1 MSQISFAVTHN
12 EYTRNPTSETK
23 LDSPQSFNP
32 FTAIK
37 EGFAT
42 TYKGRNKAVTWIAFT
57 FIGLLL
63 SAGFMAGS
71 SIVASAA
78 NESNPGSLP
87 SILGNALSFI
97 AILAA
102 AYFFFGLTQGY
113 IRGTH
118 FQAPKYDDLLM
129 KTPKTVL
136 RSYGATIS
144 LGLITILLILPLS
157 ALNLITVVVGIPV
170 PKSVNL
176 GIVALVTILFVLL
189 RVFFAYTIYAI
200 IDSDMKVLDAFI
212 LSLKVVSHNFV
223 ASLAL
228 FIITTLLLVA
238 PAGLIAYLPMSMMDD
253 VSNGVLVA
261 LWVVAGLIT
270 LLVFPATQSA
280 YVYAYRKSTL
290 GPVPVGGCV
299 TQSDEDAIE
308 EEKVSDVN
316 GDSAVETEETP
327 VEAEEGS
334 VEDEKEDGTSDGDE
348 QETDNSQ
355 TSSEED
361 DEKE

>member
-1 MSQISFAVTHN
+1 MSQLSFAVTHN
-12 EYTRNPTSETK
+12 EYTGSPTSETK
-23 LDSPQSFNP
+23 LDYPQSFNP

-37 EGFAT
+37 EGFSAA
-42 TYKGRNKAVTWIAFT
+42 YKKGNKTVTWIVFT

-78 NESNPGSLP
+78 NESNPGSFP

-118 FQAPKYDDLLM
+118 FQAPKYDDLLV
-129 KTPKTVL
+129 KTPKTVI

-144 LGLITILLILPLS
+144 LGLIAILLILPLS

-176 GIVALVTILFVLL
+176 GITVLVVVMFVLL

-200 IDSDMKVLDAFI
+200 IDSNMKVLDAFI

-223 ASLAL
+223 SSLAL

-238 PAGLIAYLPMSMMDD
+238 PAGLIAYLPMSMMNDA
-253 VSNGVLVA
+253 SNGVLVT

-290 GPVPVGGCV
+290 GPVPAGGCV
-299 TQSDEDAIE
+299 TQPDVDVIKEERVSGANEDSVA
-308 EEKVSDVN
+308 
-316 GDSAVETEETP
+316 ETEETP
-327 VEAEEGS
+327 VKAEEDSTEG
-334 VEDEKEDGTSDGDE
+334 EKEDGTSAGDE
-348 QETDNSQ
+348 QDADSPQ
-355 TSSEED
+355 ISSEED
-361 DEKE
+361 DEKQ

>member
-12 EYTRNPTSETK
+12 EYTGNPTSETK

-37 EGFAT
+37 EGFAA

-200 IDSDMKVLDAFI
+200 IDSNMKVLDAFI

-238 PAGLIAYLPMSMMDD
+238 PAGLITYLPMSMMDD

-270 LLVFPATQSA
+270 LLIFPATQSA

-290 GPVPVGGCV
+290 GPVPVGGLA
-299 TQSDEDAIE
+299 TQLNEDKLAEKKMSGTNEENVMESEETSTDAEGESVENNEAGGTLSDE
-308 EEKVSDVN
+308 KQS
-316 GDSAVETEETP
+316 S
-327 VEAEEGS
+327 
-334 VEDEKEDGTSDGDE
+334 
-348 QETDNSQ
+348 DNSQ
-355 TSSEED
+355 DSNKEYEE
-361 DEKE
+361 KA